1 MFLKNEFDQSDET
14 GPFLYRARKEL
25 SDLHVRLAEEGFTE
39 VFVDQ
44 LTKDMVAV
52 TRHCPLD
59 RRLGILPNQIWTHFT
74 TNHTGQRLKNMI
86 SCSLE

>member
-14 GPFLYRARKEL
+14 VPLLYRARKEL
-25 SDLHVRLAEEGFTE
+25 SDLHVRLADEGFTE

-59 RRLGILPNQIWTHFT
+59 RRLGYYQTKYGHISPQITQVKD
-74 TNHTGQRLKNMI
+74 GKI
-86 SCSLE
+86 